1 MRRLAIVVLLLA
13 TPAFADDLD
22 DTSYSHKRQ
31 IGLSLRSGIGVSATI
46 PYKSTVYC
54 GTADNG
60 TMSGNASVCTER
72 APAALSLELSYG
84 VATAAEITLGFTFGL
99 EHDFGAAPGMEGPIP
114 VRLAPGARFYF
125 SENARGKPFVQP
137 QIVFDFSDYKDA
149 GGASRGTDVGLGAL
163 EGYMFDFN
171 RHVSGFIYLGETI
184 GFVRWLS
191 GDFEAGLGIQ
201 ARYP

>member
-1 MRRLAIVVLLLA
+1 MRRLVIVCMLVSL
-13 TPAFADDLD
+13 PAWADDG

-31 IGLSLRSGIGVSATI
+31 VGLSLRSGIGIAATV

-54 GTADNG
+54 GTTDTGA
-60 TMSGNASVCTER
+60 MSGNAAVCTDR
-72 APAALSLELSYG
+72 APFALALEASYG
-84 VATAAEITLGFTFGL
+84 VATTVELTLAFQFGP
-99 EHDFGAAPGMEGPIP
+99 EHDFGPAPGMTGPIP

-125 SENARGKPFVQP
+125 SETTRAKLFVQP
-137 QIVFDFSDYKDA
+137 QIVFDFSSYKDPS
-149 GGASRGTDVGLGAL
+149 GASRGTDVALGAL

-171 RHVSGFIYLGETI
+171 RHVGAYIYLGETI

>member
-1 MRRLAIVVLLLA
+1 MRRLVIVCMLLSV
-13 TPAFADDLD
+13 PAWADDD

-31 IGLSLRSGIGVSATI
+31 VGLSLRSGIGVSATI

-54 GTADNG
+54 GATDS
-60 TMSGNASVCTER
+60 TMSGNAAVCTER
-72 APAALSLELSYG
+72 APFALALEASYG
-84 VATAAEITLGFTFGL
+84 VAAAVELTLGFQFGL
-99 EHDFGAAPGMEGPIP
+99 EHDFGAAPGMQGPIP

-125 SENARGKPFVQP
+125 SETDRSKLFVQP
-137 QIVFDFSDYKDA
+137 QLVFDFSSYKDPS
-149 GGASRGTDVGLGAL
+149 GASRGTDFAVGAL
-163 EGYMFDFN
+163 EGYMFDFS
-171 RHVSGFIYLGETI
+171 RHVGAYLYLGETI

>member
-1 MRRLAIVVLLLA
+1 MRLLAIVVLLLA
-13 TPAFADDLD
+13 TPAFADDD
-22 DTSYSHKRQ
+22 DPASYSHKRQ
-31 IGLSLRSGIGVSATI
+31 VGLSLRSGIGVSATV

-54 GTADNG
+54 GATDT
-60 TMSGNASVCTER
+60 TMSGNAAVCTER
-72 APAALSLELSYG
+72 APFALDLELSYG
-84 VATAAEITLGFTFGL
+84 VAATVELTLGFTFGL
-99 EHDFGAAPGMEGPIP
+99 EHDFGAAPGMTGPIP

-125 SENARGKPFVQP
+125 SETDRSKLFVQP
-137 QIVFDFSDYKDA
+137 QIVFDFSGYRDA
-149 GGASRGTDVGLGAL
+149 GGATRGTDVGLGAL

-171 RHVSGFIYLGETI
+171 RHVGAYIFLGETI

>member
-1 MRRLAIVVLLLA
+1 MRRLAIVVLLLS
-13 TPAFADDLD
+13 TPALADDD
-22 DTSYSHKRQ
+22 GDTSYSHKRQ
-31 IGLSLRSGIGVSATI
+31 VGLSLRSGIGASATV

-54 GTADNG
+54 GTGDAS
-60 TMSGNASVCTER
+60 TMSGNAAVCSER
-72 APAALSLELSYG
+72 APFALSLELSYG
-84 VATAAEITLGFTFGL
+84 VATTAELTLGFTFGL

>member
-1 MRRLAIVVLLLA
+1 MRRLAIVVLLLS
-13 TPAFADDLD
+13 TPAFADDD
-22 DTSYSHKRQ
+22 GDSSYSHKRQ
-31 IGLSLRSGIGVSATI
+31 VGLSLRSGIGVSATV

-54 GTADNG
+54 GTSDAS
-60 TMSGNASVCTER
+60 TMSGNAATCTER
-72 APAALSLELSYG
+72 APFALGLELSYG
-84 VATAAEITLGFTFGL
+84 VATTVELTLAFSFGL
-99 EHDFGAAPGMEGPIP
+99 EHDFGATPGMTGPIP

-125 SENARGKPFVQP
+125 SETARTKLFVQP
-137 QIVFDFSDYKDA
+137 QVVFDFSDYKDSS
-149 GGASRGTDVGLGAL
+149 GATRGTDVGLGAL

-171 RHVSGFIYLGETI
+171 RHVSAYIYIGETI